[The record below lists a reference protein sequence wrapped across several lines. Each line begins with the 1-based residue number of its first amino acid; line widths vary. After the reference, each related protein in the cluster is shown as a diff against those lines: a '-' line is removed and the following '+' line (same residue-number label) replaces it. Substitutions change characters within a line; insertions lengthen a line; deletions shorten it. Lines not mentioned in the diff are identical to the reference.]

1 MAWMRLKMTVSARVL
16 AGLALVAI
24 VFALVG
30 GVDTAFAACAAAVPC
45 VSPHAAPGP
54 IIGAGLPILAIG
66 FGAYWFVGRFR
77 RKPD

>member
-1 MAWMRLKMTVSARVL
+1 MTVIAWVL
-16 AGLALVAI
+16 LGLALVALVI
-24 VFALVG
+24 VQFG
-30 GVDTAFAACAAAVPC
+30 GIDTALAACAAAVPC
-45 VSPHAAPGP
+45 PSPHAAPGP